1 MAQPAPDGVRRNGHI
16 QHTANRAFGHGDDEW
31 DVVSTGVY
39 ATAANVRYLRAEVA
53 QTRHTLVLP
62 IAG

>member
-1 MAQPAPDGVRRNGHI
+1 MGMTSV
-16 QHTANRAFGHGDDEW
+16 TWF
-31 DVVSTGVY
+31 STGVY